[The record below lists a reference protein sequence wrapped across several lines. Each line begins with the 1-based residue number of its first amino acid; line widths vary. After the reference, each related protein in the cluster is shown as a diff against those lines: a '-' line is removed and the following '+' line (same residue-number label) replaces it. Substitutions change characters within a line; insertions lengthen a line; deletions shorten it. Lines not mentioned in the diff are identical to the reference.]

1 MSLEAKE
8 LSKKLGQKSDWPE
21 WQRGLRQEASRL
33 GLLQNY
39 QNVVDHGNAAG
50 IPVGN
55 TTREE
60 NMRQK
65 WRNFKDAILRS
76 LKHTVKSWVDNANN
90 NGQIDNMDAGQ
101 LVQHLR
107 DVGHFNENNRQEQR
121 MKAKPL
127 SDGQLKFHNSDQPA
141 DVKGFLAKIRDIMN
155 LSPTLYPPEQGVPE
169 QDRQNGALLQK
180 LPELFCKNF
189 KTTIERMQEEDNL
202 TFEQIGDRLEKRLA
216 TLIEEGTY
224 KIENES
230 FGKAFPVNV
239 EEPTSKKKKRGR
251 SADSSDDEDQTK
263 EGKTFMSKSA
273 LKRFKTNLKK
283 KVTAEVYAST
293 HPASAHKGS
302 KGKSQNPKGKG
313 NGKKGKDTRPVCW
326 FCNKPGH
333 RIDQCWNN
341 PQNTTNNWNT
351 YAPSSANK
359 GKGGKGSGMVHVSQV
374 AQLLQG
380 LNLNNEG

>member
-1 MSLEAKE
+1 MSLDAKE

-50 IPVGN
+50 VPAGN

-65 WRNFKDAILRS
+65 WRNLKDAILRS
-76 LKHTVKSWVDNANN
+76 LKGAAKSWVDNANN
-90 NGQIDNMDAGQ
+90 NGQIDAMDAGQ
-101 LVQHLR
+101 LVVHLR
-107 DVGHFNENNRQEQR
+107 DVGHFSENNRQEQR

-155 LSPTLYPPEQGVPE
+155 QSPTLFPPEQGVPE
-169 QDRQNGALLQK
+169 QDQQNGALLQK

-189 KTTIERMQEEDNL
+189 KATIERMQEEDNL

-239 EEPTSKKKKRGR
+239 EEPTSKKKKR
-251 SADSSDDEDQTK
+251 AKEDSSDDEDQTK
-263 EGKTFMSKSA
+263 EGKIFMSKSA
-273 LKRFKTNLKK
+273 LKRFKTQTKK
-283 KVTAEVYAST
+283 KITAEVYASS
-293 HPASAHKGS
+293 HPTSANKNS
-302 KGKSQNPKGKG
+302 NGKPKGK
-313 NGKKGKDTRPVCW
+313 GKKGKDTRPVCW

-333 RIDQCWNN
+333 KSNQCWNN
-341 PQNTTNNWNT
+341 PQNNPNNNWNAS
-351 YAPSSANK
+351 APSSGTK
-359 GKGGKGSGMVHVSQV
+359 GNGGKGTGMVHVAQV
-374 AQLLQG
+374 AQMLQA
-380 LNLNNEG
+380 LNANPSG